1 MSATLQVLSGPEA
14 GCRYEFGE
22 TEILIGR
29 DENCSVVLHS
39 RAISRRHARLY
50 FQSDRYWL
58 EYYHPRS
65 GACERPDSREP
76 QARSFG
82 RWRPDRDLRLAAGVP
97 LHLPVADDE

>member
-58 EYYHPRS
+58 EYYSRGPVLVNGRTVESHKPVALADGDRI
-65 GACERPDSREP
+65 GICDSLLEFRC
-76 QARSFG
+76 A
-82 RWRPDRDLRLAAGVP
+82 
-97 LHLPVADDE
+97 LPVADDE